1 MKKGKITGI
10 LLMTAC
16 MATFTTGCV
25 DAMPDLT
32 DEQSELI
39 AEYAAELLLKY
50 SPNYN
55 YKIADDSEVEA
66 VLAKENTFEPEPE
79 ESSEIEETVSAD
91 ENSTGDV
98 AETAVEDNQN
108 SEEQSQDSN
117 MISVAEATALEQTL
131 GFEGFNIKYYD
142 YEIDQSYPSGGDSSG
157 FSVNAP
163 NGKSLLVLHF
173 DVTNQGTEAAECD
186 FLGKQISIQANVNDS
201 GYRKSMN
208 TLLVNDMNNY
218 MEEIQ
223 AGDTKDIIALVTV
236 NEQSTEEIETLT
248 VRLSDTEGS
257 IEIKIK

>member
-55 YKIADDSEVEA
+55 YKIADDSVVEA
-66 VLAKENTFEPEPE
+66 ALAEEITSEPESEEEKEN
-79 ESSEIEETVSAD
+79 EETVSAD
-91 ENSTGDV
+91 ENSTEV
-98 AETAVEDNQN
+98 AAETTAEGDED
-108 SEEQSQDSN
+108 SEEQSQESD
-117 MISVAEATALEQTL
+117 MISASEATALEQSL

-142 YEIDQSYPSGGDSSG
+142 LEVNQSYPTGGDSSG

-163 NGKSLLVLHF
+163 AGKHLLVLHF

-223 AGDTKDIIALVTV
+223 AGETKDIIALVAV
-236 NEQSTEEIETLT
+236 AEQSIDEIETLK
-248 VRLSDTEGS
+248 VRLSDTDGS
-257 IEIKIK
+257 IEIQIK